1 MKFPVKGHGA
11 LEIEGLTPAGVPAL
25 RLVQYHCPDFQV
37 ACHNGVGIMRVC
49 LKDIDL
55 KPSFSNGVI
64 LPPPME
70 ENTDRAQLAK
80 LGG

>member
-1 MKFPVKGHGA
+1 MKFKVKGHGELA
-11 LEIEGLTPAGVPAL
+11 IEGLTPAGLPAL
-25 RLVQYHCPDFQV
+25 RLVAFHSPDFQV

-55 KPSFSNGVI
+55 SPSFSPREP
-64 LPPPME
+64 L
-70 ENTDRAQLAK
+70 NTDRAQLSK

>member
-1 MKFPVKGHGA
+1 MKFKVKGHGELA
-11 LEIEGLTPAGVPAL
+11 IEGLTPAGLPAL
-25 RLVQYHCPDFQV
+25 RLLAYHSPDFQV
-37 ACHNGVGIMRVC
+37 ACHNGVGILRVC

-55 KPSFSNGVI
+55 SPSFSHGVI

-70 ENTDRAQLAK
+70 ENADRAQLAK

>member
-1 MKFPVKGHGA
+1 VEEVVKFKVKGHGV

-55 KPSFSNGVI
+55 SPSFSQPDPV
-64 LPPPME
+64 
-70 ENTDRAQLAK
+70 NTDRAQLSK
-80 LGG
+80 LSGS